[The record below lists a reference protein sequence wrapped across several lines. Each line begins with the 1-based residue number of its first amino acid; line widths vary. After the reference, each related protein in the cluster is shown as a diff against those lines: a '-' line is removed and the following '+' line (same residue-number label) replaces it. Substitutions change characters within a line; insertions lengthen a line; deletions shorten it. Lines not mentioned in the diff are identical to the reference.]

1 MGVRYFG
8 ILIAVIFSLFL
19 INEAGALNI
28 TINEVM
34 YNPEG
39 SEYDNEYVEL
49 FLNNFSNLDGYIIQ
63 DENSQDELELIQLL
77 NSSYALIVNGSY
89 NYTEINASIYSIGS
103 RIGNGL
109 NNDDGDNI
117 TIKNSY
123 GTVFDHIS
131 YNNLIGADNNGMSLC
146 RLNNSWHEC
155 NPTPGYDNT
164 EGIVGNYTVNRVID
178 GDTVVLSNNE
188 RVRLI
193 GINAPESGRFY
204 YEEARDRLIELVE
217 GKNVTLER
225 DVENIDAYNR
235 LLRYIFI
242 DDIFVNLIL
251 VEEGYARAYPFDLT
265 DRYEDDFAEAERTAR
280 YNKAGMWVNVPN
292 ITILNPEDNS
302 IIRTH
307 SFWLNV
313 TTDQNS
319 TCEYTILHFWENYNF
334 SFIFMIN
341 NFNNFH
347 QINSTDNLTINYDNY
362 SLYFDISDG
371 FIHSDLIIGYD
382 NTNSSINER
391 YILNVKCINEEEL
404 FSLQSIHF
412 TVDIPEYDNLMGD
425 IDDIQTDIN
434 LTLEIGNLTNGTRN
448 IIFREENR
456 TLIHFNFNFT
466 NSMLNLSNI
475 IIQKQT
481 NNNSGSIIVGGI
493 NLTDGN
499 TKTVYVD
506 DLNENTDTV
515 CIKDAEISSIEEIS
529 TNCDGEDEYLI
540 TCNGNNYNNYTC
552 IDKGDEYEI
561 TGLMHSGIIE
571 KKVSNNNGGGNSGD
585 NPGGRDSGEDSNDN
599 SDNELDN
606 TQLEQ
611 TNNAEEPENAPEEAQ
626 DNSNEITSAITAN
639 LGTGSVIVLAILI
652 VGIGIYFLLRK
663 KK

>member
-19 INEAGALNI
+19 INEVDAFNI

-39 SEYDNEYVEL
+39 DDDNKEYVEL

-77 NSSYALIVNGSY
+77 NSSYALIVEEY
-89 NYTEINASIYSIGS
+89 FNYTGINASIYSAGAA
-103 RIGNGL
+103 IGNNL
-109 NNDDGDNI
+109 NNNRDNI

-146 RLNNSWHEC
+146 RLNNSWYEC

-193 GINAPESGRFY
+193 GINTPESGRFY
-204 YEEARDRLIELVE
+204 YEEARDRLIELAE

-225 DVENIDAYNR
+225 DVENIDIYNR
-235 LLRYIFI
+235 LLRYIYI
-242 DDIFVNLIL
+242 NNTFVNLIL
-251 VEEGYARAYPFDLT
+251 VEEGYARAYPFEPNIQ
-265 DRYEDDFAEAERTAR
+265 YKKEFYEAERTAR

-307 SFWLNV
+307 SFWLNI

-319 TCEYTILHFWENYNF
+319 TCYYAISFSRRIPQQGNLPGIVFSYTS
-334 SFIFMIN
+334 SFIPFDFSN
-341 NFNNFH
+341 EFNH
-347 QINSTDNLTINYDNY
+347 SQLITDDHYSNTDDSLNEIYD
-362 SLYFDISDG
+362 
-371 FIHSDLIIGYD
+371 
-382 NTNSSINER
+382 
-391 YILNVKCINEEEL
+391 LNVKCINEEEL

-475 IIQKQT
+475 MIQKQT

-552 IDKGDEYEI
+552 IDKGDEYKI

-571 KKVSNNNGGGNSGD
+571 KKVSNNNGGENSGD
-585 NPGGRDSGEDSNDN
+585 NPGGRDSGRDSNDN
-599 SDNELDN
+599 SDNEPDN

-652 VGIGIYFLLRK
+652 VGIGIYFLLRRK
-663 KK
+663 K